1 MDKKNKSKNVPL
13 KDRKHES
20 VLMLG
25 EGILRSYPGSPLWW
39 MSNMEKEEWI
49 LTEGMKAPEL

>member
-25 EGILRSYPGSPLWW
+25 EGILRSYPGMLYDV
-39 MSNMEKEEWI
+39 
-49 LTEGMKAPEL
+49 